1 MSKRKHHRPEFK
13 AKVALAKL
21 KGVSRRLT
29 GFGAETAYSP
39 LTRGRRIASVH
50 HRKSSLKYVAVCRS
64 TMFMSRKLLDRR
76 ARSTLRVRNRPVV
89 DFSRT
94 KPFRRPKKTLQGV
107 IHDEMRFRSAVSC
120 PTTVS
125 FPRSTKSFAR
135 TGPGTCGAVTAS
147 GRLPFGIH
155 ENGEIS
161 YRSGGA
167 SSPVSLPGRHIR
179 RGSRIRQHR
188 RMV

>member
-76 ARSTLRVRNRPVV
+76 ARSTWRVKESACRRFFPDKALSPPQKNATRRDPRRNAFQIGGVMSDDSFIPEVDEELRQDRARDLWRRYGIRAIAVRH
-89 DFSRT
+89 S
-94 KPFRRPKKTLQGV
+94 
-107 IHDEMRFRSAVSC
+107 
-120 PTTVS
+120 
-125 FPRSTKSFAR
+125 
-135 TGPGTCGAVTAS
+135 
-147 GRLPFGIH
+147 
-155 ENGEIS
+155 
-161 YRSGGA
+161 
-167 SSPVSLPGRHIR
+167 
-179 RGSRIRQHR
+179 
-188 RMV
+188 